1 MLRIVPSCG
10 RCKWWR
16 KTLSPNGPLSL
27 DWGECKARPPLFAN
41 KPRLRDL
48 VNKQQGVWPETSS
61 SDWCG
66 AFQPTEE
73 VLRSYSKF
81 GEIEEWQIR

>member
-1 MLRIVPSCG
+1 M
-10 RCKWWR
+10 
-16 KTLSPNGPLSL
+16 
-27 DWGECKARPPLFAN
+27 PPQFAN

-48 VNKQQGVWPETSS
+48 VNKQQGVWPETTSD
-61 SDWCG
+61 DWCG
-66 AFQPTEE
+66 GFQPTEE